1 MTEVQ
6 IRTWAERGGAVLAAG
21 EPVTFLRYHTVT
33 TGRRCYTRALV
44 RQGNGRP
51 VSVGTDALRLAP
63 RVATDKGLR

>member
-6 IRTWAERGGAVLAAG
+6 IRTWAERGGAVLADG
-21 EPVTFLRYHTVT
+21 QPVTFLRYHTVT

-44 RQGNGRP
+44 RQSDGRP

-63 RVATDKGLR
+63 RVPAVKELR